1 MQIQQEQIQ
10 QNENINSHISYSL
23 LKNYFKN
30 NFNFINSSIIFQ
42 TPGYETKT
50 YFQFKIRGTNNLY
63 NIEIQEDKT
72 FQEIINYINEDI
84 KDKFPDLILK
94 YS

>member
-1 MQIQQEQIQ
+1 MQIQQDQ
-10 QNENINSHISYSL
+10 NINSHISYSL

-30 NFNFINSSIIFQ
+30 NFNFINNSIIFQ

-63 NIEIQEDKT
+63 NIEIQGDKT

-84 KDKFPDLILK
+84 KDKFPEYLI
-94 YS
+94 